1 MKKGFSI
8 REVEAFAAVM
18 RHGTVTR
25 AAEFLDIS
33 QPGVSKLLAQFE
45 AKAGFTAFR
54 RHRQRLLPTA
64 EAVTLFTEVERSFV
78 SIREI
83 DRVAKDIRDLRTGR
97 LNIGILPALGS
108 GLGPRIIAG
117 FLAEHPDLTAT
128 LNVRATQTLIEWV
141 GRGQIDVAIG
151 VTVETENP
159 AIVRRQM
166 PPVPIVCA
174 MRADHRLATKPLIS
188 LGDLPGENLISLLPS
203 DPLSVQIQHLCRAS
217 GIDLRAGIETN
228 LASAALAFVDST
240 GGVALIDQL
249 STAMMPVQGIIVRPF
264 RPQLSIGYSIYRQR
278 GSTPSRPVALFM
290 DHVVRELSGNASKTT
305 SAQPESSS

>member
-1 MKKGFSI
+1 MRKGFSI

-18 RHGTVTR
+18 RHGTVTK

-45 AKAGFTAFR
+45 AKAGFTVFK
-54 RHRQRLLPTA
+54 RHRQRLNPTS

-83 DRVAKDIRDLRTGR
+83 DRVAKDVRDLRTGR

-128 LNVRATQTLIEWV
+128 LNVRATQTLIEWA

-159 AIVRRQM
+159 AVVRRQL

-174 MRADHRLATKPLIS
+174 MRADNPLAAKPLVS
-188 LGDLPGENLISLLPS
+188 LGDLPQEGLISLLPS
-203 DPLSVQIQHLCRAS
+203 DPLSLQIQQLCQTS
-217 GIDLRAGIETN
+217 GIELRAGIETN
-228 LASAALAFVDST
+228 LASAALAFVSAT
-240 GGVALIDQL
+240 SGVALIDQL
-249 STAMMPVQGIIVRPF
+249 STVVMPIEGIVIRPF
-264 RPQLSIGYSIYRQR
+264 RPRLSIGYSIYRQR
-278 GSTPSRPVALFM
+278 GSTPSRPVALFIE
-290 DHVVRELSGNASKTT
+290 HVISKL
-305 SAQPESSS
+305 AARAADSSPA